1 MIQQPVLSLKIGV
14 IEQEGVVIVLP
25 TPELYDSMR
34 VLARE
39 QKKECPTSGKKSG
52 AEQPRTRGSVNWL
65 DLQG

>member
-39 QKKECPTSGKKSG
+39 QKKRVSDVGEEEWS
-52 AEQPRTRGSVNWL
+52 
-65 DLQG
+65 